1 MNKAVI
7 AGLVI
12 LVLAMGVGS
21 NLVFHMAEAKTMPP
35 SMIKLDNSVKGKF
48 FLTQKG
54 NSNEKKYPKII
65 GYTAF

>member
-7 AGLVI
+7 AGLAI
-12 LVLAMGVGS
+12 LILAMGVGS
-21 NLVFHMAEAKTMPP
+21 NLVFHMAEAKTMSPN
-35 SMIKLDNSVKGKF
+35 MIKLDNSVKGKF

-54 NSNEKKYPKII
+54 NSSEKKYPKII

>member
-7 AGLVI
+7 AGLTI
-12 LVLAMGVGS
+12 LVLAMGMGS
-21 NLVFHMAEAKTMPP
+21 NLIFHMAEAKTMPLN
-35 SMIKLDNSVKGKF
+35 MIKLDNSVKGKF

-54 NSNEKKYPKII
+54 NSSEKKYPKII

>member
-7 AGLVI
+7 AGLTI
-12 LVLAMGVGS
+12 LVLAMGMGS
-21 NLVFHMAEAKTMPP
+21 NLVFHMAEAKTMPLN
-35 SMIKLDNSVKGKF
+35 MIKLDNSVKGKF

-54 NSNEKKYPKII
+54 NSSEKKYPKII

>member
-7 AGLVI
+7 AGLAI

-21 NLVFHMAEAKTMPP
+21 NLVFHMAEAKTLPP
-35 SMIKLDNSVKGKF
+35 NMMKLDNSVKGKF

-54 NSNEKKYPKII
+54 NSSEKKYPKII